1 MDIKKLMSNWPKLEK
16 PSAIFFFFFFY
27 STVTNLI
34 GQNKKKLLSQY
45 TQIILLTL
53 FLCKDS
59 SRSPTRSNFLRRAR
73 TFSPDIMSL
82 FLIFFLKCDY
92 LFSRRKLFQSSSDN
106 ERLFLCLYIKL
117 YLSQIPAQSLYRPHE
132 TLHTFSNNILRS
144 ANQKLLEFE
153 QRAWTDSGT
162 NICRYVLWNNL
173 KMSVKGVLQW
183 KICVG
188 VRNVLII
195 IFFIVKFQEYF
206 GCRFVFCS
214 ILNKIYAGYF

>member
-82 FLIFFLKCDY
+82 FLIFFFKVRL
-92 LFSRRKLFQSSSDN
+92 LIFSSETFSVILRQRTSISL
-106 ERLFLCLYIKL
+106 
-117 YLSQIPAQSLYRPHE
+117 SLY
-132 TLHTFSNNILRS
+132 
-144 ANQKLLEFE
+144 K
-153 QRAWTDSGT
+153 
-162 NICRYVLWNNL
+162 
-173 KMSVKGVLQW
+173 
-183 KICVG
+183 
-188 VRNVLII
+188 I
-195 IFFIVKFQEYF
+195 IFITNSSTKFVQTSRNPTYIF
-206 GCRFVFCS
+206 
-214 ILNKIYAGYF
+214 